1 MKTNLEHLVE
11 HTLPISYTIFLMGFF
26 LFPSSKF
33 LSNFYYLLVAL
44 PFFLLLVLKKI
55 NPKVFFTSTT
65 ILLVGLYF
73 FYMFC
78 TLFWAE
84 SFGISDLS
92 QYGRRILYILIF
104 IAATIYLTQT
114 NAQFLKKLLTY
125 VCSVA
130 IIVGFGN
137 ALFYYSKHSI
147 FGTLWGYGLLS
158 SPSRAASQYG
168 FVTIAS
174 IYLLLQQRTLR
185 AQFFYSGM
193 VLVNFSYV
201 LLAQS
206 RTTLIALAITIFT
219 WLLSAWLFHGV
230 EENNYLK
237 RLSVLLVVLFVG
249 ISALLFGFPEFSKA
263 IFEKQ
268 GLLYRLEMWK
278 QLLGQIEKAP
288 WFGHGLN
295 AQVRLVMPNGF
306 VFIHP
311 HSVYMGTLFY
321 GGIIGL
327 LILLAALFCALWQS
341 FNPLGHRRNLALAS
355 MILYGALTMVSNG
368 NMVIH
373 HPQPFWLF
381 LWFPVALVGTSE
393 LSSDLSYSQVEIPS
407 EEARRMVP

>member
-1 MKTNLEHLVE
+1 MKTKLEHLVE
-11 HTLPISYTIFLMGFF
+11 NIIPISYTIFLMGFF

-33 LSNFYYLLVAL
+33 LSNFYYLIVAL

-55 NPKVFFTSTT
+55 DPKVFFSSRT
-65 ILLVGLYF
+65 ILLVSLYF

-84 SFGISDLS
+84 SLGISDLS
-92 QYGRRILYILIF
+92 QYGRRVLYILIF
-104 IAATIYLTQT
+104 IAVTIYLTQS
-114 NAQFLKKLLTY
+114 NSQFLKKLLTY

-130 IIVGFGN
+130 IIVGIGN

-174 IYLLLQQRTLR
+174 IYLLLQQRTMK
-185 AQFFYSGM
+185 AQFLYAGM
-193 VLVNFSYV
+193 VLVNLSYV

-206 RTTLIALAITIFT
+206 RTTLIALAVTIFT

-237 RLSVLLVVLFVG
+237 KLSVLLVLLSVGFSVL
-249 ISALLFGFPEFSKA
+249 IIAFPEFSRA
-263 IFEKQ
+263 IFHKQ
-268 GLLYRLEMWK
+268 GLLYRIEMWK
-278 QLLGQIEKAP
+278 QLLVQIEKAP

-295 AQVRLVMPNGF
+295 AEVRLVMPNGF

-321 GGIIGL
+321 GGITGL
-327 LILLAALFCALWQS
+327 LILLAALFSALWQS
-341 FNPLGHRRNLALAS
+341 FNPLGHRRSLALAS
-355 MILYGALTMVSNG
+355 MTLYGVLTMVSNG

-381 LWFPVALVGTSE
+381 LWFPVALVGASE
-393 LSSDLSYSQVEIPS
+393 LSSNLSHGQVEIPS
-407 EEARRMVP
+407 EDAHRLVL